1 MTHRVGPTKESKKQS
16 MVSKILSDVDGQ
28 MHKAMYD
35 VVHGVKQVV
44 QDMDA
49 EKSTTS
55 VRSSRTSTITFI
67 ETPRGN
73 AQSA

>member
-1 MTHRVGPTKESKKQS
+1 

-49 EKSTTS
+49 EKETTTS
-55 VRSSRTSTITFI
+55 HRSSRTSTITFI